1 MNEQLRSRFTA
12 QFATIAN
19 ARVRRAISEL
29 ASNPTIVARELHSL
43 AGEAG
48 MLGLAQ
54 IADAAAEAST
64 IAGEWV
70 AKPPSNEDRLACARK
85 LRSLMTLVSK
95 LDVATPAPAEAASP
109 ANYSALIVEDSE
121 LVAEE
126 LADGLRRTG
135 FESRIAATFEAVATA
150 LSAHVPDVVL
160 LDANLPGVDV
170 KKVCE
175 HIRQHGRRAKVI
187 LVSGVSDQELAQL
200 AGSIGVDG
208 HVSKLHGVANVIEH
222 VVSVVRRGAA

>member
-12 QFATIAN
+12 QFASIAN
-19 ARVRRAISEL
+19 ARLRRALSEL
-29 ASNPTIVARELHSL
+29 AANPTIVARELHSL

-54 IADAAAEAST
+54 IADAAAEGST

-70 AKPPSNEDRLACARK
+70 TTPPSNEARLACARK
-85 LRSLMTLVSK
+85 LRSLMTLVAT
-95 LDVATPAPAEAASP
+95 LDVQKAAPAEAASP
-109 ANYSALIVEDSE
+109 TSYSALIVEDSE

-126 LADGLRRTG
+126 LADGLGRTG
-135 FESRIAATFEAVATA
+135 FASTIAATFEAVIAA
-150 LSAHVPDVVL
+150 LSTQVPDVVL

-170 KKVCE
+170 QKVCE
-175 HIRQHGRRAKVI
+175 HIRQHGRRAKVV
-187 LVSGVSDQELAQL
+187 LVSGVTDHELAQL
-200 AGSIGVDG
+200 ARSIGADS

-222 VVSVVRRGAA
+222 VVAVVRRGAA